1 MKQFNTD
8 NLLSYLSSAID
19 NIELTENDIDD
30 FNKNYIL
37 FSNRQNQEEINH
49 CDDNQGEKEV

>member
-19 NIELTENDIDD
+19 NVEITENDIDD
-30 FNKNYIL
+30 FNKNYSL
-37 FSNRQNQEEINH
+37 FASKQNQEELKYR
-49 CDDNQGEKEV
+49 DNQGEKDI

>member
-19 NIELTENDIDD
+19 NVEITENDIDD
-30 FNKNYIL
+30 FNKNYSL
-37 FSNRQNQEEINH
+37 FANRQNQEELN
-49 CDDNQGEKEV
+49 CRDNQGEKDI